1 MDVIFISKGKEADA
15 REKLRQQINRV
26 ERGEAN
32 FETAASGVRPRHYTK
47 AYAWQIAYSN
57 RLAGEWLERQEL
69 AIREA
74 VQQIMSPAGGGPPGN
89 QQIRGALIEYLMYRE
104 SHATSIRV
112 DLYYVINRMNNEFE
126 GWGTA
131 PPAAGRAE
139 PLALQVSGHEEDGGR
154 RVILH
159 FSQAAQHVKVGGLD
173 GDIKALLQGRI

>member
-1 MDVIFISKGKEADA
+1 MRGRSRTRIDLPVSGWNDRSWQSA
-15 REKLRQQINRV
+15 RPYNR
-26 ERGEAN
+26 
-32 FETAASGVRPRHYTK
+32 SCRPRV
-47 AYAWQIAYSN
+47 
-57 RLAGEWLERQEL
+57 
-69 AIREA
+69 A
-74 VQQIMSPAGGGPPGN
+74 VRPGN

-173 GDIKALLQGRI
+173 GDIKAFFYKVEFEASARRVGVFEGKFFHPECDGVLVGTSSLVSMTE